1 MNVDPVHERA
11 GDLGS
16 IPLDLRNGAIALFGG
31 IAVVTARA
39 GIHGCD
45 QHESGRVGEGCSS
58 A

>member
-39 GIHGCD
+39 TMRFQTTKNPIHW
-45 QHESGRVGEGCSS
+45 
-58 A
+58 